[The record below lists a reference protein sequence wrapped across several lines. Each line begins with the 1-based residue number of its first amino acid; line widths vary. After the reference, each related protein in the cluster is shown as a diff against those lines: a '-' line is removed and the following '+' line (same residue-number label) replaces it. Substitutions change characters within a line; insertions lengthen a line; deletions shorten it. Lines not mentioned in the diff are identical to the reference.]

1 MSSTRRSPPD
11 RSRARRPAV
20 QRVPALPSRMAAT
33 DALFWYAESALPE
46 FRLPAAGVV
55 ETVPALDLAIL
66 ALWFAGAGALVYR
79 GLARYDVR

>member
-1 MSSTRRSPPD
+1 MVWTI
-11 RSRARRPAV
+11 ARKEIHENLISLRFILLLAPV
-20 QRVPALPSRMAAT
+20 DLK
-33 DALFWYAESALPE
+33 ALPE

-66 ALWFAGAGALVYR
+66 PLWFAGAGALVYR